1 MCTALA
7 SFPSFPHFH
16 SSIYNNFSLVF
27 HFRVFMYYYE
37 HKQKSKHREG
47 LGMRLALHTTPCCW
61 WGWSRGSEL
70 ANQTNR
76 LGVKLSEAGRVVGVV
91 Q

>member
-1 MCTALA
+1 MNEASTA
-7 SFPSFPHFH
+7 HH
-16 SSIYNNFSLVF
+16 SVLLVGAG
-27 HFRVFMYYYE
+27 
-37 HKQKSKHREG
+37 QG
-47 LGMRLALHTTPCCW
+47 A
-61 WGWSRGSEL
+61 SEL